1 MCLAIP
7 GTIVEIS
14 GDSAIVDY
22 GGTKRTACASL
33 FPDAQI
39 GDRALVHAGFVIQIL
54 SADEGEELE
63 KLVQETLAVAYEQ
76 D

>member
-7 GTIVEIS
+7 GTIVVRS

-33 FPDAQI
+33 FPDARI
-39 GDRALVHAGFVIQIL
+39 GDRALVHAGFIIQIL
-54 SADEGEELE
+54 TADEGEELE
-63 KLVQETLAVAYEQ
+63 KLVRETLAYAYER

>member
-14 GDSAIVDY
+14 GDCAIVDY

>member
-7 GTIVEIS
+7 GTIVERS
-14 GDSAIVDY
+14 GNHAVVDY

-39 GDRALVHAGFVIQIL
+39 GDRALVHAGFIIQIL

-63 KLVQETLAVAYEQ
+63 KLVRETLAYAYEQ